1 MLFDIKKK
9 KPINFLKEHKDKVYW
24 AKFNENNTLIA
35 SGGEDSQIIVWDMR
49 KQAPL
54 TIIPSEALVIYSIE
68 FSKDGKYLISSDF
81 DGVLKVFDS
90 KKFDLLAQTPK
101 MPMENRVKN

>member
-54 TIIPSEALVIYSIE
+54 TIIPSEALVI
-68 FSKDGKYLISSDF
+68 
-81 DGVLKVFDS
+81 
-90 KKFDLLAQTPK
+90 
-101 MPMENRVKN
+101 